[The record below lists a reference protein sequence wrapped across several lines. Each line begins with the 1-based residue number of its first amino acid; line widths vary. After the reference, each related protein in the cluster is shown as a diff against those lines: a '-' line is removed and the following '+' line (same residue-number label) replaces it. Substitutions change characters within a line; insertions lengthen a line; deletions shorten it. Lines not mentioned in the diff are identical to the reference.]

1 MPGPMARPTWS
12 PVVSFSATLASWSQS
27 VGMSASVRPAFFQAS
42 VLISSASVEK
52 SFGAH
57 CRVSSKVKVS
67 RSDS

>member
-42 VLISSASVEK
+42 VLISRASVEK
-52 SFGAH
+52 SFGTH
-57 CRVSSKVKVS
+57 
-67 RSDS
+67 